1 MTLGDKNSRFKGQS
15 WGVAH
20 AGFLWY
26 SVGGEICRFGR
37 WISIRNHD
45 SYQEK
50 SMDISR
56 REFITS
62 VSMLA
67 AGAVLPSSL
76 KALTKDGK
84 KLKVVMVGT
93 GVRGIS
99 FWGKRIVEQYPEIIE
114 YVGLCDI
121 NPGRVEY
128 ARQYMG
134 MTCPVFTDFTE
145 MVSKTKPD
153 LIIVTTVD
161 ATHDEFIIQGLK
173 MGCDIL
179 TEKPMT
185 TDEKKCKAILEAER
199 KSKNKVI
206 VGFNYRWGP
215 YMTEIKKLLAE
226 KTIGDITSVDFH
238 WMLNTDHGASYFR
251 RWHGLKQC
259 SGSLWCH
266 KATHHFDL
274 LNWWLDSDP
283 VQVSAYGALEFY
295 GAANKFRGKN
305 CRTCEYKQT
314 CKFYWDITKDPHLV
328 KLYCD
333 NEKYDGYVRDSCLF
347 RPEINIYDKMSAQI
361 KYANNAVVNYS
372 LTTYS
377 PYEGW
382 KIAFNGKD
390 GRVEA
395 WQDIPYFEDK
405 QIDQE
410 KLHALEMQQGGKEEM
425 TRSTVIVHKLWS
437 DYKKETIAYE
447 KTGHGGGDKRMHD
460 KIFANPAAA
469 DPYKTA
475 AGTRDGAL
483 SLLIGVAARK
493 SIDANKPVNI
503 ADLTDIKLSPNR
515 A

>member
-1 MTLGDKNSRFKGQS
+1 
-15 WGVAH
+15 
-20 AGFLWY
+20 
-26 SVGGEICRFGR
+26 
-37 WISIRNHD
+37 
-45 SYQEK
+45 
-50 SMDISR
+50 
-56 REFITS
+56 
-62 VSMLA
+62 MLA
-67 AGAVLPSSL
+67 AGAVLSTPL
-76 KALTKDGK
+76 KAALAKDGK
-84 KLKVVMVGT
+84 KLKVAMVGT
-93 GVRGIS
+93 GVRGIG
-99 FWGKRIVEQYPEIIE
+99 FWGKPIVEKYPDIID

-134 MTCPVFTDFTE
+134 VTCPVFTDFTE

-161 ATHDEFIIQGLK
+161 ATHDQFIIKGLQ

-185 TDEKKCKAILEAER
+185 TDEKKCKAILDAER

-215 YMTEIKKLLAE
+215 YMTYVKKLLSE

-238 WMLNTDHGASYFR
+238 WMLNTSHGASYFR
-251 RWHGLKQC
+251 RWHGLREC
-259 SGSLWCH
+259 SGTLLCH

-295 GAANKFRGKN
+295 GSNGKFRGKN
-305 CRTCEYKQT
+305 CRSCQHKQE
-314 CKFYWDITKDPHLV
+314 CKFYWNIAEDQHLV

-333 NEKYDGYVRDSCLF
+333 NEKYDGYIRDNCLF
-347 RPEINIYDKMSAQI
+347 RPEINIFDKMSAQI

-382 KIAFNGKD
+382 KITFNGKD
-390 GRVEA
+390 GRIEA
-395 WQDIPYFEDK
+395 WQDIPFMKEGP
-405 QIDQE
+405 IDQE
-410 KLHALEMQQGGKEEM
+410 KLHALEMQQNTKDDKDYAP
-425 TRSTVIVHKLWS
+425 VIVHKLWNE
-437 DYKKETIAYE
+437 YTKEMVE
-447 KTGHGGGDKRMHD
+447 FDKTGHGGGDKRLHD
-460 KIFANPAAA
+460 KIFANPDMP

-475 AGTRDGAL
+475 AGTRDGAM

-493 SIDANKPVNI
+493 SIDSKKPVLI
-503 ADLTDIKLSPNR
+503 TDLTDIKPSPNR